1 VVQISRTS
9 SRNDETQ
16 KVQVRG
22 TVEVGTIP
30 FGHLGRRE
38 WRPTE
43 ILATFERHRVNGGD
57 WTDWEV
63 EHLSW
68 SGHTVRQDGTA
79 GIPRSD
85 RLYLSELTQIGGK
98 AGTVDLALA
107 HVREWL
113 SGVMP
118 AGDMPAPVSAHPVR
132 M

>member
-68 SGHTVRQDGTA
+68 SGHTVRQDGT
-79 GIPRSD
+79 
-85 RLYLSELTQIGGK
+85 ELTQIGGK